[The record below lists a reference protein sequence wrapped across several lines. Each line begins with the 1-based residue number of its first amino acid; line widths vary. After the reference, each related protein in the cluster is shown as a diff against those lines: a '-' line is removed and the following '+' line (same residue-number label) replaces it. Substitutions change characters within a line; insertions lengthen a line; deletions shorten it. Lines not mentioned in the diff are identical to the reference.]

1 MPTEISH
8 GQVQD
13 ALALE
18 GLLCAGQLPIKL
30 VLEVSNPAKWIKK
43 HKTVPNVSAKNQQPA
58 SGVLAF
64 LRTGLGLP
72 VPSDPPARQQTGR
85 FIRP

>member
-1 MPTEISH
+1 MPREIVH

-30 VLEVSNPAKWIKK
+30 VLEVSNPANWIKNTK
-43 HKTVPNVSAKNQQPA
+43 LYPM
-58 SGVLAF
+58 F
-64 LRTGLGLP
+64 LPKINSPLLE
-72 VPSDPPARQQTGR
+72 
-85 FIRP
+85 F

>member
-1 MPTEISH
+1 MPREIAH

-18 GLLCAGQLPIKL
+18 VLLCAGQLPIKL

-43 HKTVPNVSAKNQQPA
+43 HKTVPNVSAKNQQLA
-58 SGVLAF
+58 SAVLAF
-64 LRTGLGLP
+64 PKRDLGLP
-72 VPSDPPARQQTGR
+72 VPSDPPASQAGR
-85 FIRP
+85 FIRT